1 MNVAAPTLN
10 VIVGLGKTGLS
21 VARYLHELGLSFAVT
36 DSRMQP
42 PGVDEL
48 QTFAANVPT
57 EFGEISSS
65 LCAQASRIILSPGIA
80 LSHPS
85 LALARAQGV
94 EIIGDIELFV
104 REARAPIIAITGS
117 NGKSTVT
124 ALTAHLL
131 HSAHKR
137 AYVGGN
143 FGTPA
148 LELLAQERPDF
159 YVLELSSFQLE
170 TTHSLAAAA
179 ATVLNLSEDHMDRY
193 ANMAQYAD
201 AKARIYHRSHVA
213 VFNLDDRE
221 TQRDLAQ
228 AKKTLSFSLH
238 DHSADFSLQRLEG
251 KAWLCAGTQAFLPQT
266 SLSIA
271 GDHNAANALAAVAL
285 CEAVGV
291 PVAKIRDA
299 LRDFKGLAHRCVLVR
314 EHNSVQ
320 YFNDSKATNVGSTLA
335 AINGLRNVI
344 DGKLVLIAGGDA
356 KGQDLHP
363 LTAPISSSIRA
374 MVLMGKDAEKLAAVT
389 PEHIPIIRAKSL
401 SEAVTLASNAAQKGD
416 AVVLSPACASLDMF
430 KDYADRGDQFCRLV
444 EALV

>member
-1 MNVAAPTLN
+1 MNATAPTLN

-21 VARYLHELGLSFAVT
+21 VARYLHRLGQAFALT
-36 DSRMQP
+36 DSRLQP

-48 QTFAANVPT
+48 HKFASKVPT

-65 LCAQASRIILSPGIA
+65 LCAKASRIILSPGIA

-85 LALARAQGV
+85 LTQARAQGV

-124 ALTAHLL
+124 ALAAHLL

-148 LELLAQERPDF
+148 LDLLELEKPDF

-201 AKARIYHRSHVA
+201 TKARIYHRAHVA

-228 AKKTLSFSLH
+228 AKKVLSFSLH
-238 DHSADFSLQRLEG
+238 DHSADFSLQRLDG

-291 PVAKIRDA
+291 SVAKTRDA

-314 EHNSVQ
+314 ERNAIQ

-344 DGKLVLIAGGDA
+344 SGKIVLIAGGDA
-356 KGQDLHP
+356 KGQDLSP
-363 LTAPISSSIRA
+363 LTQIISSNVRA
-374 MVLMGKDAEKLAAVT
+374 MVLIGKDADKLAAISPAQV
-389 PEHIPIIRAKSL
+389 PIIRAKTL
-401 SEAVTLASNAAQKGD
+401 SEAVSQAEQAAQKGD

-430 KDYADRGDQFCRLV
+430 KDYADRGEQFCRLV
-444 EALV
+444 EALI